1 MPAGASFGT
10 LAPMSDPVPFC
21 EQCGRPGS
29 SLSGIHVSDEGLVR
43 WTLYRCGHVV
53 THVVIDDAPQPETQP
68 EPQRLGS

>member
-1 MPAGASFGT
+1 M
-10 LAPMSDPVPFC
+10 
-21 EQCGRPGS
+21 
-29 SLSGIHVSDEGLVR
+29 HVSDEGLVR